1 MIRPAT
7 IFVTV
12 VLCAG
17 PMGAAPAPK
26 DRPAGGPYFPT
37 AVGATWI
44 YECGGEQDT
53 LVVTAAEATGGAT
66 IVSTGRRIGDRVTPG
81 EVIAVSAD
89 GLAWVGTGAE
99 TYDPPVRRLRLP
111 IRSGESWAIESTG
124 PEIHLKGKAT
134 VHGPEAV
141 KVPAGEFTAVRVDF
155 EYTFN
160 GQVRCREQ
168 RWYAAGVGEV
178 KSVIEMAPG
187 RPVETVLKKFTPG
200 KV

>member
-1 MIRPAT
+1 MIRPAMM
-7 IFVTV
+7 FVTV

-37 AVGATWI
+37 AVGTTWV

-53 LVVTAAEATGGAT
+53 LVVTAAEAKGDGTV
-66 IVSTGRRIGDRVTPG
+66 VSTGRRIGGRLRPG
-81 EVIAVSAD
+81 EVIAVSAG
-89 GLAWVGTGAE
+89 GLDWVGTGAE

-111 IRSGESWAIESTG
+111 FRSGESWAIESVG

-134 VHGPEAV
+134 AHGPETV

-178 KSVIEMAPG
+178 KSIVEMTSG
-187 RPVETVLKKFTPG
+187 HPVETVLKAFTQG
-200 KV
+200 KE